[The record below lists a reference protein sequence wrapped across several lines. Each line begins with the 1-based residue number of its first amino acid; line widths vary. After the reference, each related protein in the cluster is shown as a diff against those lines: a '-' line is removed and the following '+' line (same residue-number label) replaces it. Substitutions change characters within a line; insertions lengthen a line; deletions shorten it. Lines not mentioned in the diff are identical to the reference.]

1 MAQFI
6 NVQKKSSDVLV
17 YCSAGLLFIFF
28 TFGVLAPWI
37 APYDL
42 EQMDLGSRLTMP
54 FTSFAHILGTDELG
68 RDVFSRWFTHLDYRF
83 YWQSPERFS
92 VPSSVQH

>member
-6 NVQKKSSDVLV
+6 NVQKKSSDILV

-28 TFGVLAPWI
+28 AFGVLAPWI

-42 EQMDLGSRLTMP
+42 EQMDWHP
-54 FTSFAHILGTDELG
+54 A
-68 RDVFSRWFTHLDYRF
+68 
-83 YWQSPERFS
+83 
-92 VPSSVQH
+92 

>member
-28 TFGVLAPWI
+28 TFGVAKQCLSP
-37 APYDL
+37 L
-42 EQMDLGSRLTMP
+42 S
-54 FTSFAHILGTDELG
+54 FTSF
-68 RDVFSRWFTHLDYRF
+68 SRAT
-83 YWQSPERFS
+83 
-92 VPSSVQH
+92 